1 MVVDG
6 QSQQIVIEQGG
17 ITYQGQQIQQAQV
30 TVTQFQVNIS
40 VNVNFFC

>member
-17 ITYQGQQIQQAQV
+17 IAFQGQQIPQAQV
-30 TVTQFQVNIS
+30 IIAIA
-40 VNVNFFC
+40 

>member
-17 ITYQGQQIQQAQV
+17 IAFQGQQIQQTQV
-30 TVTQFQVNIS
+30 TISYLHSQFITS
-40 VNVNFFC
+40 PE